1 MKSKNKSKN
10 LLIFAHP
17 DDEILGMGGFIAKNI
32 NKSFFKVIFIAEGSS
47 CRFFNEEKNL
57 EKVVNSIKLRN
68 KMALDSLK
76 FLGIKNVVFY
86 NLPCGMLDQVSILK
100 INKIIEEEIKSFR
113 PDNIFTHS
121 QIDCNND
128 HRIVQRS
135 VMMATRPSVINKN
148 IKKIFSC
155 EILSSTEW
163 SYSETFSPNYF
174 EILSNQNL
182 KKKIAAMKFYNSEYQ
197 KEPYPR
203 NSRGIQALATFRGLQ
218 SGHEYA
224 EAFKLIKFISE

>member
-1 MKSKNKSKN
+1 MKLKNKPKT

-32 NKSFFKVIFIAEGSS
+32 KKHFFKVVFVAEGSS
-47 CRFFNEEKNL
+47 CRFSEEEKNS
-57 EKVVNSIKLRN
+57 EKVFDSIELRN
-68 KMALDSLK
+68 KMAVNSLK
-76 FLGIKNVVFY
+76 LLGIKDISFH

-100 INKIIEEEIKSFR
+100 INKIIENEIEAFK
-113 PDNIFTHS
+113 PNNIFTHS
-121 QIDCNND
+121 SIDCNND

-135 VMMATRPSVINKN
+135 VMMATRPSNINKS

-163 SYSETFSPNYF
+163 SYSEMFCPNYF
-174 EILSNQNL
+174 EILSSKHL
-182 KKKIAAMKFYNSEYQ
+182 KMKTKAMKIYSSECQ

-203 NSRGIQALATFRGLQ
+203 NERGINALATFRGLQ
-218 SGHEYA
+218 SGYKYA
-224 EAFKLIKFISE
+224 EAFQLIKFISE